1 MHDAAPLRRGPV
13 SNACVAAVFLFA
25 LAGTGT
31 ARAQVRAPAPD
42 TILVNGKLVVYDG
55 APAQALA
62 VRDGRI
68 AAIGGTSGIRALAGP
83 STRVIDL
90 GGRTVIPGLIDS
102 HIHAIRAGLSYTTE
116 VHWLGVRTL
125 KEALDRIRAAAKTA
139 PQGSWLVVAG
149 GWTDRQ
155 FHEDRRPTQAEI
167 AAAASDH
174 HVYIQ
179 LLYSS
184 VLLDPGGADA
194 LGIAGNSEWTARL
207 TVERDRDG
215 KPTGWLSGDNRAI
228 SDLYDLLPRPTFAQ
242 KLEGTRAFF
251 RALNAMGITGVSD
264 PGGYNIEVQDYQ
276 PLFQVWREH
285 GLTLRVRYSLSAPR
299 RDRELEDFKELTQVL
314 PMGFGDDWL
323 RFNGI
328 GENVTWGLYN
338 NDNPTDAQKE
348 QLYEVLRWAVSR
360 GMTATFHWHNDRPVN
375 HLLDVLARVN
385 AETPIA
391 KLRWSIAHLNDA
403 SPDSL
408 KRLKAMGVG
417 WLVQNAFYFRGE
429 AFLGQRGAEA
439 ARLVPPL
446 ASALR
451 LKLPVGGGT
460 DAHRVMAPN
469 PFVSLQWMLDGKTIS
484 GVAMRAPPELP
495 TRIEA
500 LRLYTQG
507 SAWFS
512 FEENAR
518 GALAVGQLADL
529 AVLSRDYLSVPI
541 EKIGGTVSLLT
552 MVGGRI
558 VYADGP
564 YAVLEEKSRCGGF
577 SHSTMMGRP
586 ITSPSAPPTAAS
598 PSQISSDPKSRRSSP
613 CARPGD

>member
-1 MHDAAPLRRGPV
+1 MHDAA
-13 SNACVAAVFLFA
+13 AVVLFTLIGA
-25 LAGTGT
+25 VPAG
-31 ARAQVRAPAPD
+31 AQAPAPD
-42 TILVNGKLVVYDG
+42 TILINGKLVVYDG

-68 AAIGGTSGIRALAGP
+68 AAIGDSSGIRALAGP

-116 VHWLGVRTL
+116 VHWSGVRTL
-125 KEALDRIRAAAKTA
+125 KEALDRIRAAAKAA
-139 PQGSWLVVAG
+139 PRGSWLVVAG
-149 GWTDRQ
+149 G
-155 FHEDRRPTQAEI
+155 
-167 AAAASDH
+167 AA
-174 HVYIQ
+174 
-179 LLYSS
+179 
-184 VLLDPGGADA
+184 A
-194 LGIAGNSEWTARL
+194 LGIARNSEWAARL
-207 TVERDRDG
+207 TVERDKDG

-228 SDLYDLLPRPTFAQ
+228 SDLYNLLPRPTLAQ

-264 PGGYNIEVQDYQ
+264 PGGYNIEIPDYQ

-338 NDNPTDAQKE
+338 NDNPSDAQKE

-360 GMTATFHWHNDRPVN
+360 GMTATFHWHNDRPVH
-375 HLLDVLARVN
+375 HLLEVLARVN
-385 AETPIA
+385 AQTPIA
-391 KLRWSIAHLNDA
+391 KLRWSVAHLNDA
-403 SPDSL
+403 SPETL
-408 KRLKAMGVG
+408 KRLQTMGVG
-417 WLVQNAFYFRGE
+417 WLLQNAFYFRGE

-484 GVAMRAPPELP
+484 GVAMRAP
-495 TRIEA
+495 
-500 LRLYTQG
+500 Q
-507 SAWFS
+507 
-512 FEENAR
+512 
-518 GALAVGQLADL
+518 
-529 AVLSRDYLSVPI
+529 
-541 EKIGGTVSLLT
+541 EK
-552 MVGGRI
+552 
-558 VYADGP
+558 P
-564 YAVLEEKSRCGGF
+564 
-577 SHSTMMGRP
+577 H
-586 ITSPSAPPTAAS
+586 
-598 PSQISSDPKSRRSSP
+598 
-613 CARPGD
+613 

>member
-1 MHDAAPLRRGPV
+1 MHDAASVRRGPV
-13 SNACVAAVFLFA
+13 SRACIIAVFLFA
-25 LAGTGT
+25 LFGIDI
-31 ARAQVRAPAPD
+31 ARAQIQAPAPD
-42 TILVNGKLVVYDG
+42 TILINGKLVVYDG
-55 APAQALA
+55 ALGQALA

-68 AAIGGTSGIRALAGP
+68 AAIGDSSSIRALAGP

-116 VHWLGVRTL
+116 VHWFDVRTL
-125 KEALDRIRAAAKTA
+125 KEALARIRAAAKTA
-139 PQGSWLVVAG
+139 PRGSWLVVAG

-155 FHEDRRPTQAEI
+155 FREDRRPTQAEI
-167 AAAASDH
+167 AAAAPDH

-179 LLYSS
+179 LLYSN

-194 LGIAGNSEWTARL
+194 LGIAGNSGWAARL

-215 KPTGWLSGDNRAI
+215 RPTGWLAGDNRAI
-228 SDLYDLLPRPTFAQ
+228 SDLFNLLPRPTLAQ

-251 RALNAMGITGVSD
+251 RALNAMGITGVND
-264 PGGYNIEVQDYQ
+264 PGGYNLEIPDYQ

-299 RDRELEDFKELTQVL
+299 RDRELEDFKELTQAL

-338 NDNPTDAQKE
+338 NDNPSDAQKE

-360 GMTATFHWHNDRPVN
+360 GMTATFHWHNDRPVH

-403 SPDSL
+403 SPETL
-408 KRLKAMGVG
+408 ERLKAMGMG

-429 AFLGQRGAEA
+429 AFLGQRGADA

-451 LKLPVGGGT
+451 LKLAVGGGT

-469 PFVSLQWMLDGKTIS
+469 PFLSLQWMLDGKTIS
-484 GVAMRAPPELP
+484 GVAMRAPEELP

-529 AVLSRDYLSVPI
+529 AVLGRDYLSVPI
-541 EKIGGTVSLLT
+541 ERVGGTVSLLT

-564 YAVLEEKSRCGGF
+564 YAALEEKP
-577 SHSTMMGRP
+577 H
-586 ITSPSAPPTAAS
+586 
-598 PSQISSDPKSRRSSP
+598 
-613 CARPGD
+613 

>member
-1 MHDAAPLRRGPV
+1 MHDAAPVRRGPV
-13 SNACVAAVFLFA
+13 LRACLVAVFLFA
-25 LAGTGT
+25 LIGIDT
-31 ARAQVRAPAPD
+31 ARAQIQAPAPD
-42 TILVNGKLVVYDG
+42 TILINGKLVVYDG

-62 VRDGRI
+62 VRDGKI
-68 AAIGGTSGIRALAGP
+68 AAIGDSSGIRALAGP

-90 GGRTVIPGLIDS
+90 DGRTVIPGLIDS

-116 VHWLGVRTL
+116 VHWSGVRTL
-125 KEALDRIRAAAKTA
+125 KEALERIRAAAKTA

-155 FHEDRRPTQAEI
+155 FREDRRPTQAEI
-167 AAAASDH
+167 AAAAPDH

-179 LLYSS
+179 LLYSN
-184 VLLDPGGADA
+184 VLLGPGGADA
-194 LGIAGNSEWTARL
+194 LGIPGNSKLAARL
-207 TVERDRDG
+207 TIEHDKDG
-215 KPTGWLSGDNRAI
+215 KPTGWLAGDNRAI
-228 SDLYDLLPRPTFAQ
+228 SDLYNLLPRPTFAQ

-264 PGGYNIEVQDYQ
+264 PGGYNIEIPDYQ

-299 RDRELEDFKELTQVL
+299 RDRELEDFKELTQAL

-328 GENVTWGLYN
+328 GENVTWGHYN
-338 NDNPTDAQKE
+338 NDNPSDAQKE

-360 GMTATFHWHNDRPVN
+360 GMTATFHWHNDRPVH
-375 HLLDVLARVN
+375 HLLEVLERVN

-391 KLRWSIAHLNDA
+391 KLRWSVAHLNDA
-403 SPDSL
+403 SPESL
-408 KRLKAMGVG
+408 KRLKTMGMG

-429 AFLGQRGAEA
+429 AFLGQRGADA

-446 ASALR
+446 VSALR

-484 GVAMRAPPELP
+484 GVAMRAPEELP

-518 GALAVGQLADL
+518 GALAAGQLADL
-529 AVLSRDYLSVPI
+529 AVLGRDYLSVPV
-541 EKIGGTVSLLT
+541 EQIGGTVSLLT

-564 YAVLEEKSRCGGF
+564 YAALEE
-577 SHSTMMGRP
+577 RP
-586 ITSPSAPPTAAS
+586 
-598 PSQISSDPKSRRSSP
+598 R
-613 CARPGD
+613 